1 MMGLAVLTDLH
12 TSITGE
18 LAKLELL
25 SLSYNFLS
33 SLPPTLPN
41 LSFLRCLRSETNKTC
56 QHSLFRELKMSGN
69 KLQEFPLEVTF
80 LPNLQLLDLSLNQAS
95 VPVIF

>member
-33 SLPPTLPN
+33 SLPPTLPH
-41 LSFLRCLRSETNKTC
+41 LSFLR
-56 QHSLFRELKMSGN
+56 
-69 KLQEFPLEVTF
+69 
-80 LPNLQLLDLSLNQAS
+80 
-95 VPVIF
+95 

>member
-1 MMGLAVLTDLH
+1 MQAPKIMGVAVLTYLH
-12 TSITGE
+12 TFITGE

-41 LSFLRCLRSETNKTC
+41 LSFLSGASDQGQITN
-56 QHSLFRELKMSGN
+56 N
-69 KLQEFPLEVTF
+69 
-80 LPNLQLLDLSLNQAS
+80 
-95 VPVIF
+95 